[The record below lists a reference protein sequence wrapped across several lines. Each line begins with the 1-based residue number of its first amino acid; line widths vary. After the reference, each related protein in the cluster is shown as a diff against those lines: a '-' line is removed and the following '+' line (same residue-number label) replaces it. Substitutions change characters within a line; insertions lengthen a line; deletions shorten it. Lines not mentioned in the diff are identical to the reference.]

1 MSIFSLS
8 LSMYMYIYTYTYIY
22 IYQTDVSA
30 PGLAYVRI
38 MPVLVVVTM
47 LSGNQMEYTCGY
59 HESVADLQARMH
71 HDTGVGRSK
80 NI

>member
-8 LSMYMYIYTYTYIY
+8 LSLCICIY